1 MREIALSYLALAAV
15 MTAGAVLLYPA
26 VTETVLEVFD
36 RVAQGLQSGI
46 HF

>member
-1 MREIALSYLALAAV
+1 MREIALSYLALAAF

-26 VTETVLEVFD
+26 VTETVIVVFD
-36 RVAQGLQSGI
+36 QVAKGLQSGI